1 MTDVILP
8 VLNEAD
14 ALPWVLG
21 RMPEGFRPI
30 VVDNGSTDGS
40 GAIAARLGARVVPAA
55 VAGFGS
61 ACFAG
66 LEAATDDVVAFMDC
80 DGSLDP
86 RELPGVADPVIGGD
100 ADLVLGARS
109 AVPGAWPIHA
119 RLGNRAI
126 AAEVRRRTGLALTD
140 LGPMRAARRGPL
152 VGLNILDRRF
162 GWPFEMVLRAHAAH
176 WRIREVRVAY
186 LPRAGRSKVTGTV
199 TGTARALTDLVK
211 VLR

>member
-8 VLNEAD
+8 VLNEAE

-40 GAIAARLGARVVPAA
+40 GAIAVRLGARVVPAA

-61 ACFAG
+61 ACVAG

-86 RELPGVADPVIGGD
+86 RELPRVADPVIGGD

-109 AVPGAWPIHA
+109 AVPGAWPFHA
-119 RLGNRAI
+119 RVGNRAI
-126 AAEVRRRTGLALTD
+126 AAEIRRRTGLALTD
-140 LGPMRAARRGPL
+140 LGPMRAARRDPL
-152 VGLNILDRRF
+152 VRLGIRDRRF
-162 GWPFEMVLRAHAAH
+162 GWPFEMVLRAHAAD
-176 WRIREVRVAY
+176 WRISEVRVAY

-199 TGTARALTDLVK
+199 TGTARAFADLVK